1 MAYVADAGVYR
12 RSAARVLEALAGGV
26 LQPTGTAYRLRDAA
40 QAHADLEAGRTT
52 GALYL
57 KP

>member
-1 MAYVADAGVYR
+1 MNDVEDYRGAADAVL
-12 RSAARVLEALAGGV
+12 AALVSGALEGA
-26 LQPTGTAYRLRDAA
+26 GTAYRLRDVA
-40 QAHADLEAGRTT
+40 QAHADLEAGRTC

>member
-1 MAYVADAGVYR
+1 MNDVEDY
-12 RSAARVLEALAGGV
+12 RSAADAVLAALTNGELKGA
-26 LQPTGTAYRLRDAA
+26 GTAYRLRDVA
-40 QAHADLEAGRTT
+40 QAHADLEAGRTS